1 MLLTRQQ
8 IKAKKRNAKRLGQL
22 LKDVSLE
29 LQQNLVVIEDSCVE
43 CGDWEGIHL
52 SSSQNA
58 HSVIG
63 QILTIADDWE
73 RLNHFQIEEKLSQIE
88 AHFYPN

>member
-22 LKDVSLE
+22 LKDVSME
-29 LQQNLVVIEDSCVE
+29 LQENLVVIEDSCVE
-43 CGDWEGIHL
+43 HGDWEEIHL

-63 QILTIADDWE
+63 QILTVAGDWE